1 MPASAWLLEGGP
13 VKIKINTHKPNTT
26 LWIVCAVLFVVGL
39 LPLTFADLALV
50 GSAGLLLLGTTII

>member
-1 MPASAWLLEGGP
+1 M
-13 VKIKINTHKPNTT
+13 KIKINTHKPNTT
-26 LWIVCAVLFVVGL
+26 LWVVCAVLFVVGL